1 VQEVDGRCSKLK
13 EEKTKLEGMVKSQGE
28 LIMEIAKET
37 GLDCM
42 GEVFEDEDED
52 DNAGGDAATLPA
64 AAPPSHAP
72 LAAATP
78 EEIIVEE
85 GPMEMIPEQE
95 ALVPHEVILADVEPK
110 LSQPQLYLDDSDES
124 DDPSEAEYDVDE
136 WILEEGSNDQD

>member
-1 VQEVDGRCSKLK
+1 VQEVEGRRSKLK

-78 EEIIVEE
+78 EEIMWRKA
-85 GPMEMIPEQE
+85 P
-95 ALVPHEVILADVEPK
+95 
-110 LSQPQLYLDDSDES
+110 
-124 DDPSEAEYDVDE
+124 
-136 WILEEGSNDQD
+136 WR